1 MAEFDP
7 LTTQRAP
14 TPAIITELAAAGFDD
29 AREIGRGEFGVVYRC
44 RQPSLDRTVAVKL
57 LTEDPDTDNLKR
69 FLREQRAMGQLSGHP
84 HIVNIHQVGATAS
97 GRPYIVMHYHAC
109 DSLDARIR
117 TMGPIEWPEA
127 LRFGIKLAGALET
140 AHRLGIVHR
149 DVKPANILLTEYR
162 EPQLTDFGIARI
174 AGGFETATRS
184 VLGSPAFTAPEVLS
198 GGPPTPSTDVYGLAA
213 TMFCAITGHAAFER
227 RSGERVVAQFLRTT
241 TEPIPDFDVE
251 GMPQDVCDI
260 VERAMSGDPLM
271 RPTTAAEFGYELQ
284 ECQRRNG
291 LSVDHMALPVELR
304 EDGQNPLG
312 GTLGVVSGSSRPLS
326 SPARRRTPTTIPPP
340 TPATKFRP
348 PTPTRQLVA
357 RARLID
363 VLRAGRS
370 RRLTVI
376 HAPAGFGKSTL
387 AAQWR
392 DVLTEEGVAV
402 AWLGVDHDDDNVVWF
417 LAHLVE
423 AIRKISPALGDGLG
437 EALEQRGDAAAQY
450 VMISLINQVHDGGQR
465 VAVVIDDWH
474 RVTTA
479 ETIAAME
486 FLLDHGCHHLPI
498 IVTSRT
504 RTGLPL
510 SRMRVCD
517 ELVEIDSAALR
528 FDVAESTSFLVD
540 LGGLALNRGDVDA
553 LTQSTDGWV
562 AALQLASLSLR
573 GIHDPTQLISHL
585 SGRHHAIGEFLAEN
599 VLGTLEPGLL
609 EFLLAT
615 SITERIC
622 GNLASTLAR
631 VEHGQAMLEDVESR
645 DLFLRRIDDDGDWF
659 RYHHLF
665 AEYLRRRLAR
675 DHPERVGELHAA
687 ASRWFADRQ
696 LLGEAVNHALAAGD
710 EKRAVDMVE
719 HDGTVLLEHAKMS
732 TLLGLVAKLPP
743 KLVASSARLQ
753 LTLAWA
759 NCELQRVRPAQ
770 AALDRAYSLLEHD
783 ATNGTEIADLRVEA
797 DVVQGDITIFSDRV
811 SGVAELMAECL
822 SRPETLPP
830 WVVSAAADIATF
842 AEVYRFDF
850 DAARRMQDWAST
862 YHERTS
868 GPYSGAWGY
877 CYYGIAA
884 NEQLDVAAAEYHF
897 RKAMRLAVKSGGRHS
912 HAARLASAL
921 LGELLYERGDI
932 STAERL
938 LTEGRELGFDVCVD
952 FMLAPCVV
960 GAHIMALRGDRDGA
974 EKRLDEGAEA
984 AESRSLPRFR
994 ARIDN
999 ERVMLG
1005 LPLEPG
1011 RAVEFS
1017 RRRHPVDGLD
1027 EITAQLEDAT
1037 AITLLLGQRS
1047 AETTATACTWAGEWV
1062 HRIEG
1067 RGRHRALLQANRL
1080 LVSCLAAAGRND
1092 EAKQAL
1098 ASIAA
1103 QCADRDMIRY
1113 LLDGGPHVM
1122 STLRGLRDD
1131 QLHALWRP
1139 EWTPVPNAFLDALSA
1154 TAGPTLI

>member
-7 LTTQRAP
+7 PTTQRAP
-14 TPAIITELAAAGFDD
+14 GRAITTELAAAGFED
-29 AREIGRGEFGVVYRC
+29 AREIGRGGFGVVYRC
-44 RQPSLDRTVAVKL
+44 RQTALDRTVAVKV
-57 LTEDPDTDNLKR
+57 LTEDFDTDNLER

-84 HIVNIHQVGATAS
+84 HIVNIHQVGATSS
-97 GRPYIVMHYHAC
+97 GRPYIVMRYHAC

-117 TMGPIEWPEA
+117 RLGPIEWPEA
-127 LRFGIKLAGALET
+127 LRLGIKLAGALET
-140 AHRLGIVHR
+140 AHRLGIIHR

-174 AGGFETATRS
+174 AGGFETSTRS

-198 GGPPTPSTDVYGLAA
+198 GGPPTPSSDVYGFAA
-213 TMFCAITGHAAFER
+213 TLFCAITGHAAFER
-227 RSGERVVAQFLRTT
+227 RSGERVIAQFLRVT
-241 TEPIPDFDVE
+241 TEPIPDFGAE
-251 GMPQDVCDI
+251 GIPQEVCDV
-260 VERAMSGDPLM
+260 VERAMSGDPRM

-284 ECQRRNG
+284 ECQRRMG
-291 LSVDHMALPVELR
+291 LSVDHMALPVELS

-312 GTLGVVSGSSRPLS
+312 GTLGVVSGSSRPLK
-326 SPARRRTPTTIPPP
+326 SPVRRRTPTTIPPP
-340 TPATKFRP
+340 TAAAKFRP
-348 PTPTRQLVA
+348 PTPTRLLVA

-392 DVLTEEGVAV
+392 DVLTEDGVAV

-450 VMISLINQVHDGGQR
+450 VMISLINEVHDSGQR
-465 VAVVIDDWH
+465 VAVVLDDWH
-474 RVTTA
+474 RVTSA
-479 ETIAAME
+479 ETITAME

-528 FDVAESTSFLVD
+528 FDAAESYSFLVD
-540 LGGLALNRGDVDA
+540 LGGLTLDRGDVDA
-553 LTQSTDGWV
+553 LTRSTDGWV

-573 GIHDPTQLISHL
+573 GCDDPTQLISHL

-599 VLGTLEPGLL
+599 VLETLEPRLL
-609 EFLLAT
+609 EFLMAT
-615 SITERIC
+615 SITGRIC
-622 GNLASTLAR
+622 GSLASALAR
-631 VEHGQAMLEDVESR
+631 VERGQAMLEDVESR
-645 DLFLRRIDDDGDWF
+645 DLFLRRLDDDGDWF

-665 AEYLRRRLAR
+665 AEYLRRRLER
-675 DHPERVGELHAA
+675 DQPERIGELHAA

-696 LLGEAVNHALAAGD
+696 LLSEAVNHALAAGD
-710 EKRAVDMVE
+710 EKGAVDMVE

-743 KLVASSARLQ
+743 RLVVSSARLQ

-759 NCELQRVRPAQ
+759 HCELQRVRPAQ
-770 AALDRAYSLLEHD
+770 AALDRVYSLLERD
-783 ATNGTEIADLRVEA
+783 AMAGAEIADLRVEA
-797 DVVQGDITIFSDRV
+797 DVVQGDITIFSDRID
-811 SGVAELMAECL
+811 GVDELMAECL

-884 NEQLDVAAAEYHF
+884 NEQLDVVAAEYHF

-921 LGELLYERGDI
+921 LGELLYERGDLA
-932 STAERL
+932 TAERL
-938 LTEGRELGFDVCVD
+938 LNESRELGYDVCVD

-974 EKRLDEGAEA
+974 ANRLDEGAEA

-1011 RAVEFS
+1011 RAVEFAE
-1017 RRRHPVDGLD
+1017 RRHPVDGLD

-1037 AITLLLGQRS
+1037 AITLLLGRRS
-1047 AETTATACTWAGEWV
+1047 AETTAAACTWAGEWV

-1067 RGRHRALLQANRL
+1067 RGRHRALLHANRL
-1080 LVSCLAAAGRND
+1080 LVGCLAAAGRND
-1092 EAKQAL
+1092 EAKQVL

-1103 QCADRDMIRY
+1103 QCAERDMIRY
-1113 LLDGGPHVM
+1113 LLDGGPYVM

-1131 QLHALWRP
+1131 QLHGLWRP
-1139 EWTPVPNAFLDALSA
+1139 EWTTVPTAFLEALSA
-1154 TAGPTLI
+1154 TTGPTLI